1 MPFGRPSP
9 AFAGA
14 TNCPAE
20 NFAAG
25 VRCIIVLVQ
34 PFHEAPPA
42 KWPFVSTSRIA
53 CPTLTF
59 YNETLL
65 DGWVSTSRIACPTLT
80 FYNETLLDGWVSL
93 SSQVAFWPTV

>member
-1 MPFGRPSP
+1 MH
-9 AFAGA
+9 
-14 TNCPAE
+14 T
-20 NFAAG
+20 
-25 VRCIIVLVQ
+25 VLVQ

-65 DGWVSTSRIACPTLT
+65 DGWVS
-80 FYNETLLDGWVSL
+80 L